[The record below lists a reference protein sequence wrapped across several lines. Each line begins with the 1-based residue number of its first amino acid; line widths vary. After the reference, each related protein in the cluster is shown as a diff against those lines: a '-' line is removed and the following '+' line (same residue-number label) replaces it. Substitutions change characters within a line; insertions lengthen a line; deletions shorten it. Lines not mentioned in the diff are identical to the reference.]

1 MKLDNITRSHSVE
14 RCHPMPR
21 EITPHQSNVMM
32 KFAKNALIA
41 AVAIGTSQ
49 FAQANLITN
58 GGFEA
63 SSSPTVTPTGWFNIG
78 HSDGVITYAAFGTPA
93 YEGINYYDLGGYG
106 NASGPIGDGI
116 GQSFATSI
124 GSIYTV
130 IFGLSAENQSGTE
143 TLTAAAGSAS
153 FNYVLSPD
161 GSGTFKRP
169 FTTQTFDFTATS
181 ALTTLSFIHTA
192 GAGGANDPMI
202 DGVRVELSRAA
213 TAIPEPGTYAL
224 MLGGLGLLALTR
236 KRRK

>member
-1 MKLDNITRSHSVE
+1 MELGKIIRSHIVG
-14 RCHPMPR
+14 RRHPVPR
-21 EITPHQSNVMM
+21 QITPNQSNVMI

-41 AVAIGTSQ
+41 AVVLSTSQ
-49 FAQANLITN
+49 FAQANLIIN

-106 NASGPIGDGI
+106 NPSGPIGDGI
-116 GQSFATSI
+116 GQRFATSI
-124 GSIYTV
+124 GSIYNV
-130 IFGLSAENQSGTE
+130 IFGLSAENVSGTE

-153 FNYVLSPD
+153 FDYVLSPD
-161 GSGTFKRP
+161 GSGGFKRP

-181 ALTTLSFIHTA
+181 TLTTLSFIHTA
-192 GAGGANDPMI
+192 GAGGGNDPMI
-202 DGVRVELSRAA
+202 DGVRVELSRAG

-224 MLGGLGLLALTR
+224 MLGALGLLALTR